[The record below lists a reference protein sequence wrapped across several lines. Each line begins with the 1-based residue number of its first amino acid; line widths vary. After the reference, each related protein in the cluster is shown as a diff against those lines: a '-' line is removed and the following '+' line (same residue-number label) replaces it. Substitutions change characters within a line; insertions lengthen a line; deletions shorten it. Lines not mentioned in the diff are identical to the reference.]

1 MLKPVQIACFSSLI
15 SLLNPDL
22 SGIAQGYAPS
32 SVLSTGK
39 WFKIALTEDN
49 IYRID
54 YSRLK
59 QIGLENPSN
68 PMIFGNNAGQLS
80 YYNDAP
86 YPDDLRE
93 IAIYTF
99 TGADGIFNEG
109 DYLLFYGKGTNRW
122 IFDNETGEFSHVRHN
137 YSDTAFYFITSGPV
151 QGKRIGPADESL
163 MQANYYSTS
172 SDALHIH
179 EVDSDNILH
188 SGREWYQPAGSLK
201 DIEFNSGHRN
211 GCENRSIFNYSE
223 RG

>member
-59 QIGLENPSN
+59 QIGLEYPSN

-86 YPDDLRE
+86 PPDDLRE

-99 TGADGIFNEG
+99 TGPDG
-109 DYLLFYGKGTNRW
+109 
-122 IFDNETGEFSHVRHN
+122 
-137 YSDTAFYFITSGPV
+137 
-151 QGKRIGPADESL
+151 
-163 MQANYYSTS
+163 
-172 SDALHIH
+172 
-179 EVDSDNILH
+179 
-188 SGREWYQPAGSLK
+188 
-201 DIEFNSGHRN
+201 
-211 GCENRSIFNYSE
+211 
-223 RG
+223 